1 MSAEGIIILLFTSLI
16 ILLVLGL
23 PVAFI
28 TGGTGVI
35 LLTWFWGFDFLA
47 SVISTTLKVNSN
59 FLLVGIPLF
68 ILMGSIL
75 ESSGIAED
83 LFTALHAWV
92 GGIRGGL
99 AMGTIVICAIIAAI
113 VGTAGAEIVIMGLVA
128 LPNMLK
134 YKYDKRMVLGT
145 ICAGGS
151 LGPLIPPSV
160 LFIFYGA
167 EAAISIGSLFKGGL
181 PAGLI
186 LTALYILYIG
196 LRSFFQKN
204 LCPIVP
210 REDRPALRVKLV
222 LLKSLILPAG
232 LIFLVLGSI
241 FTGAATPSEAAGV
254 GAVGSAVC
262 AFVKGR
268 FNWKMLRRAIDTTLR
283 STCMVMWV
291 MTGAKCYSAVMIAGG
306 GIEYL
311 GDLMLSL
318 QFSPFGYLVLMMSI
332 LFVLGMFMD
341 NITIMII
348 TMPIF
353 LPVVKILAFDP
364 IWFGVLFVTNMIL
377 GYITPPFGYSL
388 FYLKSVA
395 PPEITLEDIYISV
408 IPFILV
414 QIVGIYIMMRFPF
427 LITWII

>member
-196 LRSFFQKN
+196 LRSFFQK
-204 LCPIVP
+204 IF
-210 REDRPALRVKLV
+210 AL
-222 LLKSLILPAG
+222 
-232 LIFLVLGSI
+232 
-241 FTGAATPSEAAGV
+241 
-254 GAVGSAVC
+254 
-262 AFVKGR
+262 
-268 FNWKMLRRAIDTTLR
+268 
-283 STCMVMWV
+283 
-291 MTGAKCYSAVMIAGG
+291 
-306 GIEYL
+306 
-311 GDLMLSL
+311 
-318 QFSPFGYLVLMMSI
+318 
-332 LFVLGMFMD
+332 
-341 NITIMII
+341 
-348 TMPIF
+348 
-353 LPVVKILAFDP
+353 
-364 IWFGVLFVTNMIL
+364 
-377 GYITPPFGYSL
+377 
-388 FYLKSVA
+388 
-395 PPEITLEDIYISV
+395 
-408 IPFILV
+408 
-414 QIVGIYIMMRFPF
+414 
-427 LITWII
+427 

>member
-1 MSAEGIIILLFTSLI
+1 M
-16 ILLVLGL
+16 
-23 PVAFI
+23 
-28 TGGTGVI
+28 
-35 LLTWFWGFDFLA
+35 
-47 SVISTTLKVNSN
+47 
-59 FLLVGIPLF
+59 
-68 ILMGSIL
+68 
-75 ESSGIAED
+75 
-83 LFTALHAWV
+83 
-92 GGIRGGL
+92 
-99 AMGTIVICAIIAAI
+99 
-113 VGTAGAEIVIMGLVA
+113 
-128 LPNMLK
+128 
-134 YKYDKRMVLGT
+134 
-145 ICAGGS
+145 
-151 LGPLIPPSV
+151 
-160 LFIFYGA
+160 
-167 EAAISIGSLFKGGL
+167 
-181 PAGLI
+181 
-186 LTALYILYIG
+186 
-196 LRSFFQKN
+196 
-204 LCPIVP
+204 P